1 MSASTQSTH
10 AHTACVL
17 WLVIR
22 VWVMVWITCI
32 FRHVHYCCA
41 AVLYLVELG
50 LDAHVQSC
58 THARLC
64 WMLLF
69 FLWVL
74 RATGTVLTLV
84 RHVGCVYI
92 HGVSWTVKSWRKRI
106 PIILEDACQTAN
118 CEYIRGDIFPFRS
131 MWSTLKGNTGCTSM
145 KTTPTLSNLSTVV
158 TAALPAGSTWQTHT
172 SLLDTF
178 CREKCVCS

>member
-22 VWVMVWITCI
+22 AWVIVWITCI
-32 FRHVHYCCA
+32 FRQVHYCRG

-50 LDAHVQSC
+50 LDAHVQSF

-64 WMLLF
+64 RLLLF

-84 RHVGCVYI
+84 RHVGCVHM
-92 HGVSWTVKSWRKRI
+92 HGFSWTVKSWRKRI
-106 PIILEDACQTAN
+106 PIILEYACQTAN

-131 MWSTLKGNTGCTSM
+131 MWSTLKGDIGCTSM
-145 KTTPTLSNLSTVV
+145 KTTP
-158 TAALPAGSTWQTHT
+158 PWQISPQW
-172 SLLDTF
+172 SLLLCLQVPPGKHTLL
-178 CREKCVCS
+178 C